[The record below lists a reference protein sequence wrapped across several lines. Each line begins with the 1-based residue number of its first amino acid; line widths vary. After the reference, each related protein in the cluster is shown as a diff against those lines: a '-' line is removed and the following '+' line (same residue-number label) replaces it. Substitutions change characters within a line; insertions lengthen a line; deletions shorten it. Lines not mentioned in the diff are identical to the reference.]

1 MEGYTLKSYTM
12 EDIVVER
19 HDFSEEIE
27 HIQKIIDSA
36 VDEEVIEVAELYEL
50 LDQMKLASETK
61 EETKEDE

>member
-1 MEGYTLKSYTM
+1 M
-12 EDIVVER
+12 ER
-19 HDFSEEIE
+19 HDFSDEIE

-50 LDQMKLASETK
+50 LDQMKLANETK

>member
-1 MEGYTLKSYTM
+1 MEQ
-12 EDIVVER
+12 
-19 HDFSEEIE
+19 DFNDEIE

-50 LDQMKLASETK
+50 LDQMKLANKTK